1 MNLTPRLKQILQ
13 VMLEQDEVLPV
24 KELASRIGVSKR
36 TVQREF
42 EHIENDLKPYHIAF
56 ETKTGKGV
64 WLSGREEDKA
74 RLLEELQGAD
84 NYDVSNRDDR
94 RKRLILEILKDKG
107 LKKLFYYA
115 SRFQVSEATIS
126 SDLEAVEGWLREH
139 KLVVTRKPG
148 SGIEV
153 NGTEKSY
160 RRAIRAFIEENM
172 DTRVLQEFYE
182 DKSDILGDNASLG
195 GMKQI
200 LRDDVL
206 KRVMGC
212 ISRMDDSR
220 MQTLTENSYVGLVLH
235 ISIAMSRIL
244 KGEIIEQKDF
254 WYDDLERDEDY
265 HLAQEITYLLQKE
278 FLVEIPQIET
288 AYICLHIKGAKH
300 QNVEWNERGT
310 VEMERKELLNLINE
324 MINAFDSEHAFAIK
338 QDDEFIQ
345 GLLAHLQ
352 PTFIRLAYD
361 MKISNPVLE
370 DIKQAYPEIF
380 AKSRRA
386 AAVLEQW
393 IGKPIPETETGFLA
407 IHFGAAQVRMQK
419 QRENIRQVSVGI
431 ICASGIGISRLMLSK
446 LERIFRDSILLEAFG
461 QNDLTPYV
469 EGRMDFFV
477 SSIGL
482 RHFEGDVI
490 QVNPL
495 LNDQDIQQIRQKIL
509 YYQRMPQKK
518 QGETEFTMQLERVNI
533 LAMQIKTILRYMEFF
548 KVSNDIN
555 FQDLVIAISEKM
567 SPYRDRQMMI
577 QEDLERRERL
587 GSQIIAELGFALL
600 HTRTKGV
607 IRPSFCVCKTKDKK
621 AFCDPYFKG
630 ISAVLVMLI
639 PVDDNIP
646 VNSEIFGY
654 VSSGLIED
662 YEFLTSVTTGEKEE
676 VQEALSCHLRKFFN
690 QYFDTIR

>member
-1 MNLTPRLKQILQ
+1 MNLSPRLKQILQ
-13 VMLEQDEVLPV
+13 AMLEQDGVIPV
-24 KELASRIGVSKR
+24 KDLASRIGVSKR
-36 TVQREF
+36 TVQREL
-42 EHIENDLKPYHIAF
+42 EHIENDLKPYQITF

-64 WLSGREEDKA
+64 WLSGREEDK
-74 RLLEELQGAD
+74 RKLLEELQRAD

-107 LKKLFYYA
+107 LKKMFYYA

-126 SDLEAVEGWLREH
+126 SDLEAVEGWLKEH
-139 KLVVTRKPG
+139 QLVVTRKPG

-182 DKSDILGDNASLG
+182 DKSEILEDRASLG
-195 GMKQI
+195 GMRQI

-206 KRVMGC
+206 KRVVGC
-212 ISRMDDSR
+212 ISGMDDSR
-220 MQTLTENSYVGLVLH
+220 VQTLTEHSYVGLVLH

-254 WYDDLERDEDY
+254 WPNGLEQDEDY
-265 HLAQEITYLLQKE
+265 SLAQEITCLLQEE
-278 FLVEIPQIET
+278 FQAGIPQIET
-288 AYICLHIKGAKH
+288 AYICLHLKGAKH
-300 QNVEWNERGT
+300 QNIEWNERKT
-310 VEMERKELLNLINE
+310 VEMERKELLDLINE
-324 MINAFDSEHAFAIK
+324 MINAFDSQSAFAIK

-370 DIKQAYPEIF
+370 EIKQAYPEIF
-380 AKSRRA
+380 ANSRRA

-393 IGKPIPETETGFLA
+393 IGKPIPEAEIGFLA

-431 ICASGIGISRLMLSK
+431 VCASGIGISRLMLSK
-446 LERIFRDSILLEAFG
+446 LERIFRDSIQLEAFG

-469 EGRMDFFV
+469 VGRMDFFV

-482 RHFEGDVI
+482 RNFEGDVI

-518 QGETEFTMQLERVNI
+518 QGETEFTLQLERVNI
-533 LAMQIKTILRYMEFF
+533 LAMQIKTILQYMEVF

-555 FQDLVIAISEKM
+555 FQELVIAISEKM

-587 GSQIIAELGFALL
+587 GSQVFAEFGFALL
-600 HTRTKGV
+600 HARTKGV
-607 IRPSFCVCKTKDKK
+607 IRPSFCVCKTKDNKE
-621 AFCDPYFKG
+621 FCDPYFKKIG
-630 ISAVLVMLI
+630 AALVMLI

-662 YEFLTSVTTGEKEE
+662 YELLTSFMTGEKEE
-676 VQEALSCHLRKFFN
+676 IRQALSHHLRKFFN